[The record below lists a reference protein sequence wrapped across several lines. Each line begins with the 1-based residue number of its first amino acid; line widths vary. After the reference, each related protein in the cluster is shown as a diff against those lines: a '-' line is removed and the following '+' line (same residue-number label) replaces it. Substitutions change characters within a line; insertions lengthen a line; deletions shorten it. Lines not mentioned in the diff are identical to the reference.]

1 MRDDVSLFLTG
12 STEDYVDNVAR
23 YQSSPVILENAKLLK
38 ECVDGKM
45 TDGDKQNALSVLVG
59 WLRVRASGAFWALLG
74 PGRGGG
80 ISLLHRGPPREFK
93 RRKTSWM
100 GK

>member
-1 MRDDVSLFLTG
+1 MREDVNLFLTG
-12 STEDYVDNVAR
+12 STEDYVGNVAR
-23 YQSSPVILENAKLLK
+23 YQSSPVILENAKILK
-38 ECVDGKM
+38 ECIDGKM
-45 TDGDKQNALSVLVG
+45 TQDDKQDALSVLVG
-59 WLRVRASGAFWALLG
+59 WLCPRLWRLSGPRW
-74 PGRGGG
+74 GRGAAGG